1 MLDQATMPSR
11 IAKLPRDSR
20 GYPVPRFVSWHD
32 GKPDF
37 RMADSRYLEHCLRA
51 RTCWLCGEL
60 LGRYLAFVIGPMCAV
75 NRTTTEPPCHR
86 ECAEY
91 AVQACPFLCFP
102 QRIRDKHGLPAVRR
116 APPGTMIERNPGAA
130 LIWITLGYTL
140 ERDRNG
146 RPGLITLG
154 DPVSRS
160 WWCRGRPAT
169 RAEVEASIESGL
181 PSLQRLAALD
191 GPEGMADLAALVSN
205 TMASLNG
212 DTWPVC

>member
-1 MLDQATMPSR
+1 MLDQAKMPSR
-11 IAKLPRDSR
+11 MAKLPRDAR
-20 GYPVPRFVSWHD
+20 GYPVPRFVSWYD

-37 RMADSRYLEHCLRA
+37 RIADTRYLEHCFRA

-75 NRTTTEPPCHR
+75 NRTTAEPPCHR
-86 ECAEY
+86 DCAEY

-102 QRIRDKHGLPAVRR
+102 QRTRDMANLPERR
-116 APPGTMIERNPGAA
+116 APPGSTIERNPGVA
-130 LIWITLGYTL
+130 LIWVTLGYTL
-140 ERDRNG
+140 ERDSHG
-146 RPGLITLG
+146 RPGLISIG

-181 PSLQRLAALD
+181 PLLHKLAEQD
-191 GPEGMADLAALVSN
+191 GPEGIAELDAAIRN